1 MTYLATSLKLA
12 KFSVTERTAGFVT
25 KWLSGI
31 VESAAAAR
39 LEGAVAAAY
48 AHEREHFAYGR
59 WSLHIGTMSHHRSG
73 RPTVVCPSV
82 SGDGWPERV
91 LSPPLSFAWRSD
103 RSLADLMVV
112 RPAGRS
118 IWFECRPTAWIEGV
132 GKTYWQFT
140 FIPGVEPLGT
150 QHERTDGEWGSGH
163 YCVMLF
169 LEIVW
174 KCFIL
179 CLRSVANSWWPSVRL

>member
-1 MTYLATSLKLA
+1 
-12 KFSVTERTAGFVT
+12 
-25 KWLSGI
+25 
-31 VESAAAAR
+31 
-39 LEGAVAAAY
+39 
-48 AHEREHFAYGR
+48 
-59 WSLHIGTMSHHRSG
+59 MSHHRSG

-140 FIPGVEPLGT
+140 FIPRVEPLST
-150 QHERTDGEWGSGH
+150 RERTVNGRSYTEGLVLSGQSDTSLRTNPPLH
-163 YCVMLF
+163 VVLYLF
-169 LEIVW
+169 PSSLSND
-174 KCFIL
+174 CSIL
-179 CLRSVANSWWPSVRL
+179 T